1 MSRNAV
7 CGAWGFLDVDGPTAW
22 PYTPSEA
29 FTRWVLPEVDVL
41 YRVAR
46 SLTGQAA
53 DAEDL
58 VQDTLVRAYRAIGT
72 FDGRHPRAWLLT
84 ILRNTARNRS
94 RKAPPRLLDDHDYVE
109 PEAAPD
115 DRPEYVVVDRRFD
128 AVVAQASDELPE
140 RFREVIVFVD
150 IEGFCYAEAAEA
162 LGVPL
167 GTLMSRLHRARMR
180 IRRQLEQAGV
190 GIARGVR

>member
-1 MSRNAV
+1 MRCAV
-7 CGAWGFLDVDGPTAW
+7 RGVSLDVDGPTAW

-94 RKAPPRLLDDHDYVE
+94 REARPRLFGDHDHVE
-109 PEAAPD
+109 LYGAEAAPD
-115 DRPEYVVVDRRFD
+115 ECPEYVAVDRSFD
-128 AVVAQASDELPE
+128 AVVAQA
-140 RFREVIVFVD
+140 F
-150 IEGFCYAEAAEA
+150 
-162 LGVPL
+162 
-167 GTLMSRLHRARMR
+167 
-180 IRRQLEQAGV
+180 
-190 GIARGVR
+190 